1 METEEN
7 TLGVFLKYISK
18 NMLERKGRLF
28 LLIFSIM
35 ISTAL
40 LIASL
45 GMIDAVVDSFVQP
58 YRIAAE
64 GQDIAIR
71 SNTDEPFFSEEDIK
85 KTGVENLMGTLDV
98 TGVINDN
105 DEVKYVS
112 LVGKKS
118 FDKKMVKG
126 GFENINETNIVIS
139 DRIADEYSL
148 KVGDKLAIAIGGKKT
163 DFTVKG
169 ISSNDG
175 LFYADKKRD
184 FSAVVPYDYM
194 NELLGANGKYNYMTA
209 KLTDSDAVVK
219 DAVKDFN
226 DDNRSVKASILVD
239 DTTVGTESITM
250 GLYGMLALVCIVC
263 VIIICGAFKLI
274 ITERLPIIGTFM
286 SQGAT
291 RKKMQHILL
300 MEAGLYAVIGALFG
314 TVLGEFGL
322 ALITRGFA
330 PLKDYGIYPPLKIN
344 TIHILIGV
352 LFAIVLSVASAWL
365 PARSINKLQVK
376 DVILNR
382 VEQKHKKGAV
392 RFIAGLVLIAFA
404 IAGFASDAQWATDF
418 SAVLFICAFLGVVM
432 ASRKLL
438 KILSGIVS
446 RIFRGNTTAF
456 LAMNNI
462 KSSKL
467 LRGNITLLIVSLS
480 AVFAIVSVGNSM
492 KEMVVSAYEELNT
505 DYTVSSIIPS
515 NSETTTTDIL
525 IDRLS
530 KVDGIDKDSITPLY
544 AADTQADDYIYFVF
558 AADPDK
564 YAQYMQYF
572 EFDSAKN
579 KDTYEKYKN
588 DTNKGILIG
597 DVVAKNIKK
606 KAGDSIE
613 IEVNGKK
620 DTFKIIG
627 TFDSKV
633 YNNGRVA
640 LMKPEDM
647 TGSGV
652 FDMLHNM
659 RQYDDFT
666 YMHSMN
672 VALICNVFAKWLG
685 MSEKDVDI
693 LTLGG
698 LLHDIGKLK
707 IPDNIIRKPDKLSP
721 AEYNIIKTH
730 SLQGYNILKD
740 KNIDENVKQCAL
752 MHHERCDGSGYPLG
766 LTDSKINSYAKVVAI
781 ADVYDAMT
789 AARVYRGPLCPFK
802 VISIFESEGLQ
813 KYDSHYILTFLEHV
827 TTTYMNNRVKLNNGM
842 EGDVIFMNRNQ
853 YSRPMIQCGDKFI
866 DLSKEPDLYI
876 ETFV

>member
-85 KTGVENLMGTLDV
+85 KTGVENLVGTLDA

-126 GFENINETNIVIS
+126 GFENINEKNIVIS

-620 DTFKIIG
+620 DTFNIIG

-647 TGSGV
+647 TGSFNIKEAYEINFRLTKGADAAAV
-652 FDMLHNM
+652 EKSFKSAVSEMGATYITRDDMM
-659 RQYDDFT
+659 QQ
-666 YMHSMN
+666 N
-672 VALICNVFAKWLG
+672 VESNQMII
-685 MSEKDVDI
+685 DI
-693 LTLGG
+693 LSIFSYLALVITAIGILNNISISFQQRRKEFAVMTSVGMNKSKRRGLVLTESITSVIWSIAIAVPFTVVVNGIMEKLFVSIDLPMPVAFDWKSLPVYALVAFAVVLIATLSTVRKSK
-698 LLHDIGKLK
+698 KL
-707 IPDNIIRKPDKLSP
+707 N
-721 AEYNIIKTH
+721 
-730 SLQGYNILKD
+730 
-740 KNIDENVKQCAL
+740 
-752 MHHERCDGSGYPLG
+752 
-766 LTDSKINSYAKVVAI
+766 VVAE
-781 ADVYDAMT
+781 
-789 AARVYRGPLCPFK
+789 L
-802 VISIFESEGLQ
+802 
-813 KYDSHYILTFLEHV
+813 KYE
-827 TTTYMNNRVKLNNGM
+827 
-842 EGDVIFMNRNQ
+842 
-853 YSRPMIQCGDKFI
+853 
-866 DLSKEPDLYI
+866 
-876 ETFV
+876 